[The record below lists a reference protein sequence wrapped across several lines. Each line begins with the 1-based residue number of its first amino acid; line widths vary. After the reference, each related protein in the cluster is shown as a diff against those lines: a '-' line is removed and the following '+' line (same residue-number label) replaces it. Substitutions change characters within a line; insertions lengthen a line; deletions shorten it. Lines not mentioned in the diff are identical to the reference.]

1 MKKEKQ
7 KKDKIDW
14 KRTFRNNFYM
24 LGMIR
29 KSAPGILWTSTFSAV
44 FSSVTN
50 FLTYTYLLMYALNA
64 LQRREKLSDI
74 ITTLVFILA
83 FNIANLL
90 ITYFLSVY
98 RELNIPK
105 VDAYIQNTIHKK
117 AAEVELSCFEN
128 AEFYDVYVKA
138 NGEAINRAYNVLNCF
153 LDVLWSVI
161 NVCSVAVLMI
171 TINPL
176 FLPLTFI
183 PLIGTLMIGKRR
195 NRVSYEYSVKRQ
207 ETERQKDYVRR
218 TFYLSDFSKEMRM
231 TEMYKVM
238 FTRMRESVAELKAI
252 AKKYG
257 YKMMWFRYLFE
268 DIIFD
273 VAVNSVSMIA
283 SAYMTLVTGSMLIG
297 DCVMIIN
304 NITSMSYTI
313 DYMGTSILRLDEH
326 SLYID
331 NLRSF
336 LEYETKIPEIESA
349 PPVPPFESLSLKD
362 LGFKYDGKDKP
373 VLKKVDLS
381 IKKGERIALVGHNGA
396 GKSTLVK
403 LLLRFYDP
411 TEGEILIN
419 GKSIKDYRLS
429 SYRELFGTVFQDYAL
444 FATTVEENV
453 MLKDG
458 LTEEEKNKVTDALK
472 KSGIYEKIESFPHSA
487 QTVVTKEFDDDGAVF
502 SGGEAQKISI
512 ARIFALDREIVI
524 MDEPTS
530 ALDPIA
536 EQEMYKNMFAACEG
550 KTVIFISHRLSSA
563 TMADRVYLFENGC
576 VAESGTHGE
585 LLELNGKYAEM
596 WHKQADAYIEGSEV
610 RA

>member
-14 KRTFRNNFYM
+14 KRTFRNNFYI

-74 ITTLVFILA
+74 ITTLVFILT

-153 LDVLWSVI
+153 LDILWSVI
-161 NVCSVAVLMI
+161 NVCSVVVLMI

-183 PLIGTLMIGKRR
+183 PLIGTLTIGKRR

-313 DYMGTSILRLDEH
+313 DYMGASILRLDEH

-487 QTVVTKEFDDDGAVF
+487 QTVVTKEFDDDGVVF

>member
-1 MKKEKQ
+1 MKKEKK

-14 KRTFRNNFYM
+14 RRTFRNNFYM

-29 KSAPGILWTSTFSAV
+29 KSAPGILWISTFRAV
-44 FSSVTN
+44 LSSVTD
-50 FLTYTYLLMYALNA
+50 FFTYSYLLMYALNA
-64 LQRREKLSDI
+64 LQRKEKLSDI
-74 ITTLVFILA
+74 ITVLVIIFAL
-83 FNIANLL
+83 NIVDLFV
-90 ITYFLSVY
+90 TYFSSVY
-98 RELNIPK
+98 LDLNIPK

-117 AAEVELSCFEN
+117 AAAVELSCFEN
-128 AEFYDVYVKA
+128 AEFYDTYVKA
-138 NGEAINRAYNVLNCF
+138 NGEAINRAFSVLNSV
-153 LDVLWSVI
+153 LDILWSVI
-161 NVCSVAVLMI
+161 NVCSVAVLMV

-176 FLPLTFI
+176 FILLAFV
-183 PLIGTLMIGKRR
+183 PLIGTMLIGKRR
-195 NRVSYEYSVKRQ
+195 NRVSYEYSMKRQ

-231 TEMYKVM
+231 TEMYRVM
-238 FTRMRESVAELKAI
+238 FARMRESIAELKAI

-273 VAVNSVSMIA
+273 VAVTGVSMIA
-283 SAYMTLVTGSMLIG
+283 SAYMTLVTGSMLVG

-313 DYMGTSILRLDEH
+313 DYMGGSLLRMDEH

-336 LEYETKIPEIESA
+336 LEYEIKIPEIESA
-349 PPVPPFESLSLKD
+349 PAVPPFESLCLKA
-362 LGFKYDGKDKP
+362 LGFTYDGKDSA
-373 VLKKVDLS
+373 VLKNIDISV
-381 IKKGERIALVGHNGA
+381 KKGERIALVGHNGA

-411 TEGEILIN
+411 TEGDILIN

-429 SYRELFGTVFQDYAL
+429 SYRGLFGTVFQDYAL
-444 FATTVEENV
+444 FAATVEENV
-453 MLKDG
+453 MLKSN
-458 LTEEEKNKVTDALK
+458 LSEEEREKVTDALK
-472 KSGIYEKIESFPHSA
+472 KSGIYGKIQSLPRA
-487 QTVVTKEFDDDGAVF
+487 QQNMVSKEFDDEGAVF

-536 EQEMYKNMFAACEG
+536 EHEMYKNMFAACEG

-563 TMADRVYLFENGC
+563 TMADRVYLLENGC
-576 VAESGTHGE
+576 VAEHGTHSG
-585 LLELNGKYAEM
+585 LLKLNGKYAEM
-596 WHKQADAYIEGSEV
+596 WHKQADAYLDESEV
-610 RA
+610 SV

>member
-138 NGEAINRAYNVLNCF
+138 NGEAINRAFNVLNCF
-153 LDVLWSVI
+153 LDILWSVI

-313 DYMGTSILRLDEH
+313 DYMGASILRLDEH

-536 EQEMYKNMFAACEG
+536 EQEMYKNMFAACED